1 MIVQFTSELRKITS
15 TRMWWLMLAGMV
27 AYSAA
32 FTAFLT
38 SSPFLTSRS
47 PVDLA
52 TPESAVIAY
61 NIAPAIA
68 YVFPLAVGVLV
79 ITHEYRYRTISQTL
93 LAEPHRPT
101 VFGAKLLAGL
111 CVAFVFGVSSVG
123 VCVLVV
129 VGVLSFHGQDTHLA
143 SPAILTAIAG
153 SVVVLTLWGLV
164 GVGVGAL
171 VRDQLVAI
179 VGLVVL
185 TQFVEPMA
193 RTVLSGVGP
202 RWLTLV
208 FPGIAGDVAAGGTA
222 YNAMTGNAVA
232 SQGSGFLVL
241 AVYAL
246 VFSVLGSLRFSR
258 YEVA

>member
-1 MIVQFTSELRKITS
+1 MIVQFTSELRKFTS
-15 TRMWWLMLAGMV
+15 TRTWWLMLLGMV
-27 AYSAA
+27 LYSAG
-32 FTAFLT
+32 FTAFL
-38 SSPFLTSRS
+38 SYAPFLTSRS
-47 PVDLA
+47 PVDLT

-68 YVFPLAVGVLV
+68 YVFPLAVGVIV
-79 ITHEYRYRTISQTL
+79 TTHEYRYRTISQTL

-101 VFGAKLLAGL
+101 VFAAKLLAGF
-111 CVAFVFGVSSVG
+111 CTAFVFGAASVG
-123 VCVLVV
+123 ACVLVV
-129 VGVLSFHGQDTHLA
+129 VGVLSSQGQDTHLF
-143 SPAILTAIAG
+143 SPVILTAIAG
-153 SVVVLTLWGLV
+153 SVAVLTLWGLV

-171 VRDQLVAI
+171 IRNQTVAV

-193 RTVLSGVGP
+193 RTALAGVGP
-202 RWLTLV
+202 QWLTLV

-222 YNAMTGNAVA
+222 YNAMTGTAVA